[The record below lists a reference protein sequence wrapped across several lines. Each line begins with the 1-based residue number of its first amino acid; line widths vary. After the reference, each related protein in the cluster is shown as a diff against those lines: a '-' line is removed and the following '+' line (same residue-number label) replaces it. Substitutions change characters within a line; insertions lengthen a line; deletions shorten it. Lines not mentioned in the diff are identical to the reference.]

1 MKFIL
6 ILIISLGFLT
16 SCSKGKTE
24 TIPVAS
30 SSGKVIL
37 ALGDSLTIG
46 YGLPES
52 DSYPSQLEK
61 MLRGLGYNYRLQNA
75 GVSGDTTAGLLARLD
90 WVLDGANPPDKGGWG
105 GFVLAILCIGAN
117 DAFQGKSVTDIE
129 KNLRSIIE
137 KIQSKKVPILL
148 AGMRAPFNLGMEYR
162 NQYDALFEKLAKEYH
177 LAFMPFFL
185 EGVALKADLNQ
196 EDRIHP
202 TASGYAVVV
211 GNLVEILED
220 EELIEK

>member
-1 MKFIL
+1 MKY
-6 ILIISLGFLT
+6 ILIISLCLLT
-16 SCSKGKTE
+16 SCSQGKTE

-46 YGLPES
+46 YGLPEW

-61 MLRGLGYNYRLQNA
+61 KLRGLGYNYRLQNA
-75 GVSGDTTAGLLARLD
+75 GVSGDTSAGLLARMD
-90 WVLDGANPPDKGGWG
+90 WILDGANPPDKGGWG
-105 GFVLAILCIGAN
+105 GFVLAIVCIGAN

-137 KIQSKKVPILL
+137 KIQSKNIPILL
-148 AGMRAPFNLGMEYR
+148 TGMRAPFNLGMEYR

-177 LAFMPFFL
+177 LSFMPFFL
-185 EGVALKADLNQ
+185 EGVALKSDLNQ
-196 EDRIHP
+196 DDRIHP
-202 TASGYAVVV
+202 TASGYAIIV
-211 GNLVEILED
+211 GNLVTILENKK
-220 EELIEK
+220 LLKK